1 MTMFKGKAIYNPSGK
16 AGEYSEWACNFHIG
30 CSNDCT
36 YCYLKKGRS
45 AKVLGGIEPKLKKC
59 FTNETHALMTFKIE
73 LLKNLAEIKNHGLFF
88 TFTSDPLLEETRD
101 LTMKAVVFCNENN
114 VPVKL
119 LTKRADIVNLIEA
132 FADKHRL
139 NRSLIAVGFTLTG
152 HNELEPSASTNEHR
166 ICTMET
172 LKAYGYRT
180 FASIEPIIDFKSSL
194 EIIETTKG
202 FCNLFKIGLE
212 SGKKYDKKEAL
223 EFYVKVNLMLSCRS
237 EAKAYWKDSF
247 LKLLKTNR
255 ETCLANFYSTVGRD
269 YNLFE

>member
-1 MTMFKGKAIYNPSGK
+1 MYKGKAIYNPSGK

-30 CSNDCT
+30 CSNNCT

-45 AKVLGGIEPKLKKC
+45 AKILGGIEPKLKKC
-59 FTNETHALMTFKIE
+59 FKNGSHAIQIFMLELMR
-73 LLKNLAEIKNHGLFF
+73 NLEEIKKHGLFF
-88 TFTSDPLLEETRD
+88 TFTSDPFLEETRH
-101 LTMKAVVFCNENN
+101 LTMAAVSICNGVG

-119 LTKRADIVNLIEA
+119 LTKRADFVNLIEA
-132 FADKHRL
+132 FVDKHRL
-139 NRSLIAVGFTLTG
+139 DRSLIAVGFTLTG
-152 HNELEPSASTNEHR
+152 HNELESSASTNEHR

-172 LKAYGYRT
+172 LKNIGYQT

-202 FCNLFKIGLE
+202 FCHLFKIGLE

-223 EFYVKVNLMLSCRS
+223 EFYVTVNLMLSCRS
-237 EAKAYWKDSF
+237 EARVYWKDSF
-247 LKLLKTNR
+247 LKLLNVSR
-255 ETCLANFYSTVGRD
+255 EICLENFYSTVGRD